1 MMISKIIFSLLPA
14 IFVIHLFI
22 TEYLLYKKGIK
33 LDGKAPINKYLFFGS
48 KYAVV
53 VIWTGMVLEIW
64 NISIPGSINNIPFIK
79 VAALA
84 IWVLGFV
91 FLYVGRFSLGNSFR
105 IGVANEKTAF
115 VARGIYKISRNPMY
129 LALYLTFIGCMLYTL
144 NIFYIVISIVVLV
157 IHHIITIAEEKQL
170 NVIYGDAY
178 KLYCNK
184 VRRYL

>member
-1 MMISKIIFSLLPA
+1 MIVNIIFSLLPA
-14 IFVIHLFI
+14 IFVVHLFI
-22 TEYLLYKKGIK
+22 TEYLLYKKRIK
-33 LDGKAPINKYLFFGS
+33 IDGKAPINKYLFFGS

-53 VIWTGMVLEIW
+53 LIWAGMVLEIW
-64 NISIPGSINNIPFIK
+64 NISIPGSFNNNQFVK

-84 IWVLGFV
+84 IWVIGFV

-105 IGVANEKTAF
+105 IGVANEKTEF
-115 VARGIYKISRNPMY
+115 VALGIYEISRNPMY
-129 LALYLTFIGCMLYTL
+129 LGLYLTFIGCMFYTL
-144 NIFYIVISIVVLV
+144 NVFYIIISIIVLV

-170 NVIYGDAY
+170 NAIYGDAY